1 MLRTVVDLAFLTL
14 ALVLVTILVT
24 DRYDSNKYSTVSLE
38 IQNLRNDVLSS
49 SMKNFTYL
57 ESKINRVSEVSD
69 SYQNEMNR
77 RIKVLEHRMESLETR
92 KRDNSRIINTNS
104 VIANGAPVSS
114 PVQQ

>member
-38 IQNLRNDVLSS
+38 IQNLRNDVLNS

-57 ESKINRVSEVSD
+57 EGKINRVSEVSD
-69 SYQNEMNR
+69 SYQNGMNR
-77 RIKVLEHRMESLETR
+77 RISVLENRMESLEAR

-104 VIANGAPVSS
+104 AIANGS
-114 PVQQ
+114 PAQQ